1 MSYLFT
7 IISYSEKTYTINGT
21 RTVYIFNES
30 LHVSVLLNKSLL
42 FQIIKPTL
50 FHNHLLSMLTMEE
63 LPGKGPHLHE
73 FGSCLFCFFVESG
86 SFLLFGHFLTSNVWR
101 SSWNDSTLSPSPPLW
116 DEMCKNA
123 HKNNYYTVSIPIP
136 DIRNPDSSEDQ
147 IYSNGDS
154 IWKL

>member
-1 MSYLFT
+1 MLITVASVWNT
-7 IISYSEKTYTINGT
+7 GETGDIYSMNPH
-21 RTVYIFNES
+21 IFRYCWKN
-30 LHVSVLLNKSLL
+30 L

-123 HKNNYYTVSIPIP
+123 HKNKIIYFTVSIPIP